1 MSLID
6 NVLLLVNDDENQITA
21 QVAQVYLDTAI
32 EAIFNRLYPL
42 ADDETPIDIPT
53 KYNSKAV
60 SIAVY
65 LINKAGAEGEL
76 THTEGGITRQYEAAD
91 VPPSMVKDIVPVGR
105 YTAR

>member
-6 NVLLLVNDDENQITA
+6 TVLLLVNDDENQIT
-21 QVAQVYLDTAI
+21 QEMAQVYLDTAV
-32 EAIFNRLYPL
+32 EAIFNKLYPF
-42 ADDETPIDIPT
+42 ADEETPIEIPS
-53 KYNSKAV
+53 KYNNKAV
-60 SIAVY
+60 SVAVY

-91 VPPSMVKDIVPVGR
+91 IPASMLKDILPIGR